1 MMSNFRISLAQ
12 INTTVGDLNLNTEK
26 IISNIELAKSQDSDL
41 VIFPELSITGY
52 PPEDLLLRP
61 QFIQDNII
69 QLEKIISVT
78 EEISAIIG
86 FVDSKSNIYN
96 SAALI
101 SNKKLQGI
109 HHKMLLPN
117 YGVFD
122 ELRYFEPGEN
132 PTIFNINNISI
143 GINICEDIWHN
154 NGPFVKQREMGAQ
167 IIININASP
176 FEIGKRKIRESMLID
191 RAQSNSLY
199 IAYINLVGG
208 QDELVFDGCSTVVNP
223 KGEII
228 GQAKSFKED
237 LMTIDL
243 EMLTKNN
250 IDKIPIT
257 NSNYIQN
264 KDRVSKKPKNNI
276 DDLLDTNEI
285 KDLYQ
290 ALLIGT
296 KDYVEKCNFK
306 RVIIAMS
313 GGIDSSLVSTIATD
327 ALGKENVYGLSM
339 PSRFNSKASI
349 NDTEQLA
356 SNLGIKLNTISIEEI
371 FNHYEKILKNNV
383 PNWKSNIVAE
393 NIQARIRANIIM
405 ALSNQE
411 NLLILATGNKS
422 EIATGYTTI
431 YGDMVGGFSIIK
443 DVYKTNVY
451 KLAKYR
457 NSLSEKK
464 TIPQS
469 ILNRPPSAELREDQ
483 TDQDSLPEY
492 SKLDSILNAYVENDN
507 SINEIISQGHD
518 KNTVKDVIKL
528 VDKNEYKRRQSAP
541 GIKVTSKN
549 FGRDR
554 RMPIANNY
562 AKFIFDNISKRSKK

>member
-1 MMSNFRISLAQ
+1 MNNFRISLAQ
-12 INTTVGDLNLNTEK
+12 INTTVGDLDLNTEK

-52 PPEDLLLRP
+52 PPEDLLLKP

-69 QLEKIISVT
+69 QLEKIIPVT
-78 EEISAIIG
+78 EKISAIIG
-86 FVDSKSNIYN
+86 FVDAKSDIFN

-101 SNKKLQGI
+101 SNKKLEGV
-109 HHKMLLPN
+109 HHKVLLPN

-122 ELRYFEPGEN
+122 ELRYFKPGEN
-132 PTIFNINNISI
+132 PTIFNINGIFI

-191 RAQSNSLY
+191 RAQSNNLY

-208 QDELVFDGCSTVVNP
+208 QDELIFDGYSTVLNP
-223 KGEII
+223 KGDII
-228 GQAKSFKED
+228 AQAKSFQED
-237 LMTIDL
+237 LITIDL
-243 EMLTKNN
+243 DILTNKYINKPTIVSNNYIPNNNKVSKVNKNN
-250 IDKIPIT
+250 ID
-257 NSNYIQN
+257 N
-264 KDRVSKKPKNNI
+264 
-276 DDLLDTNEI
+276 LLDTNEI

-290 ALLIGT
+290 ALIMGT
-296 KDYVEKCNFK
+296 KDYVEKCNFDS
-306 RVIIAMS
+306 VIIAMS
-313 GGIDSSLVSTIATD
+313 GGIDSSLVSAIATD
-327 ALGKENVYGLSM
+327 ALGKDNVYGISM
-339 PSRFNSKASI
+339 PSRFNSKTTI
-349 NDTEQLA
+349 NDTKELA
-356 SNLGIKLNTISIEEI
+356 INLGMKLHTIPIEEI
-371 FNHYEKILKNNV
+371 FNHYEKILKNDV
-383 PNWKSNIVAE
+383 PNWESNLVAE

-451 KLAKYR
+451 KLANYR
-457 NSLSEKK
+457 NSLSKK
-464 TIPQS
+464 NIIPQS
-469 ILNRPPSAELREDQ
+469 IIQRPPSAELRPNQ

-492 SKLDSILNAYVENDN
+492 IELDSILNLYIENDN
-507 SINEIISQGHD
+507 NINEIISKGHD
-518 KNTVKDVIKL
+518 KNTVKDIIKL

-562 AKFIFDNISKRSKK
+562 TKFIFNNIHKGNK

>member
-1 MMSNFRISLAQ
+1 MNNFRISLAQ
-12 INTTVGDLNLNTEK
+12 INTTVGDLDLNTEK

-52 PPEDLLLRP
+52 PPEDLLLKP

-69 QLEKIISVT
+69 QLEKIIPVT
-78 EEISAIIG
+78 EKISAIIG
-86 FVDSKSNIYN
+86 FVDAKSDIFN

-101 SNKKLQGI
+101 SNKKLEGV
-109 HHKMLLPN
+109 HHKVLLPN

-122 ELRYFEPGEN
+122 ELRYFKPGEN
-132 PTIFNINNISI
+132 PTIFNINGISI

-176 FEIGKRKIRESMLID
+176 FEIGKRKIREAMLID
-191 RAQSNSLY
+191 RAQSNNLY

-208 QDELVFDGCSTVVNP
+208 QDELIFDGYSTVLNP
-223 KGEII
+223 KGDII
-228 GQAKSFKED
+228 AQAKSFQED
-237 LMTIDL
+237 LITIDL
-243 EMLTKNN
+243 DILTYKYINKPTIVSNNYIPNNNKVSKVNKNN
-250 IDKIPIT
+250 ID
-257 NSNYIQN
+257 N
-264 KDRVSKKPKNNI
+264 
-276 DDLLDTNEI
+276 LLDTNEI

-290 ALLIGT
+290 ALIMGT
-296 KDYVEKCNFK
+296 KDYVEKCNFDS
-306 RVIIAMS
+306 VIIAMS

-327 ALGKENVYGLSM
+327 ALGKDNVYGISM
-339 PSRFNSKASI
+339 PSRFNSKTTI
-349 NDTEQLA
+349 NDTKELA
-356 SNLGIKLNTISIEEI
+356 INLGMKLHTIPIEEI
-371 FNHYEKILKNNV
+371 FNHYEKILKNDV
-383 PNWKSNIVAE
+383 PNWESNLVAE

-451 KLAKYR
+451 KLANYR
-457 NSLSEKK
+457 NSLSKK
-464 TIPQS
+464 NIIPQS
-469 ILNRPPSAELREDQ
+469 IIQRPPSAELRPNQ

-492 SKLDSILNAYVENDN
+492 IELDSILNLYIENDN
-507 SINEIISQGHD
+507 NVNEIISKGHD
-518 KNTVKDVIKL
+518 KNTVKDIIKL

-562 AKFIFDNISKRSKK
+562 TKFIFNNIHKGNK

>member
-1 MMSNFRISLAQ
+1 MNNFRISLAQ
-12 INTTVGDLNLNTEK
+12 INTTVGDLDLNTEK

-52 PPEDLLLRP
+52 PPEDLLLKP

-69 QLEKIISVT
+69 QLEKIIPVT
-78 EEISAIIG
+78 EKISAIIG
-86 FVDSKSNIYN
+86 FVDAKSDIFN

-101 SNKKLQGI
+101 SNKKLEGV
-109 HHKMLLPN
+109 HHKVLLPN

-122 ELRYFEPGEN
+122 ELRYFKPGEN
-132 PTIFNINNISI
+132 PTIFNINGIFI

-176 FEIGKRKIRESMLID
+176 FEIGKRKIREAMLID
-191 RAQSNSLY
+191 RAQSNNLY

-208 QDELVFDGCSTVVNP
+208 QDELIFDGYSTVLNP
-223 KGEII
+223 KGDII
-228 GQAKSFKED
+228 AQAKSFQED
-237 LMTIDL
+237 LITIDL
-243 EMLTKNN
+243 DILTNKYINKPTIVSNNYIPNNNKVSKVNKNN
-250 IDKIPIT
+250 ID
-257 NSNYIQN
+257 N
-264 KDRVSKKPKNNI
+264 
-276 DDLLDTNEI
+276 LLDTNEI

-290 ALLIGT
+290 ALIMGT
-296 KDYVEKCNFK
+296 KDYVEKCNFDS
-306 RVIIAMS
+306 VIIAMS
-313 GGIDSSLVSTIATD
+313 GGIDSSLVSAIATD
-327 ALGKENVYGLSM
+327 ALGKDNVYGISM
-339 PSRFNSKASI
+339 PSRFNSKTTI
-349 NDTEQLA
+349 NDTKELA
-356 SNLGIKLNTISIEEI
+356 INLGMKLHTIPIEEI
-371 FNHYEKILKNNV
+371 FNHYEKILKNDV
-383 PNWKSNIVAE
+383 PNWESNLVAE

-451 KLAKYR
+451 KLANYR
-457 NSLSEKK
+457 NSLSKK
-464 TIPQS
+464 NIIPQS
-469 ILNRPPSAELREDQ
+469 IIQRPPSAELRPNQ

-492 SKLDSILNAYVENDN
+492 IELDSILNLYIENDN
-507 SINEIISQGHD
+507 NINEIISKGHD
-518 KNTVKDVIKL
+518 KNTVKDIIKL

-562 AKFIFDNISKRSKK
+562 TKFIFNNIHKGNK

>member
-12 INTTVGDLNLNTEK
+12 INTNVGDLNLNTEK
-26 IISNIELAKSQDSDL
+26 IISNIELAKSQNSDL

-86 FVDSKSNIYN
+86 FVDFKSNIYN

-237 LMTIDL
+237 LMTI
-243 EMLTKNN
+243 
-250 IDKIPIT
+250 I
-257 NSNYIQN
+257 
-264 KDRVSKKPKNNI
+264 
-276 DDLLDTNEI
+276 
-285 KDLYQ
+285 
-290 ALLIGT
+290 
-296 KDYVEKCNFK
+296 
-306 RVIIAMS
+306 
-313 GGIDSSLVSTIATD
+313 
-327 ALGKENVYGLSM
+327 
-339 PSRFNSKASI
+339 
-349 NDTEQLA
+349 
-356 SNLGIKLNTISIEEI
+356 
-371 FNHYEKILKNNV
+371 
-383 PNWKSNIVAE
+383 
-393 NIQARIRANIIM
+393 
-405 ALSNQE
+405 
-411 NLLILATGNKS
+411 
-422 EIATGYTTI
+422 
-431 YGDMVGGFSIIK
+431 
-443 DVYKTNVY
+443 
-451 KLAKYR
+451 
-457 NSLSEKK
+457 
-464 TIPQS
+464 
-469 ILNRPPSAELREDQ
+469 
-483 TDQDSLPEY
+483 
-492 SKLDSILNAYVENDN
+492 
-507 SINEIISQGHD
+507 
-518 KNTVKDVIKL
+518 
-528 VDKNEYKRRQSAP
+528 YKRP
-541 GIKVTSKN
+541 
-549 FGRDR
+549 
-554 RMPIANNY
+554 
-562 AKFIFDNISKRSKK
+562 

>member
-1 MMSNFRISLAQ
+1 MNNFRISLAQ
-12 INTTVGDLNLNTEK
+12 INTTVGDLDLNTEK

-52 PPEDLLLRP
+52 PPEDLLLKP

-69 QLEKIISVT
+69 QLEKIIPVT
-78 EEISAIIG
+78 EKISAIIG
-86 FVDSKSNIYN
+86 FVDSKSDIYN

-101 SNKKLQGI
+101 SNKKLEGV
-109 HHKMLLPN
+109 HHKALLPN

-122 ELRYFEPGEN
+122 ELRYFKPGEN
-132 PTIFNINNISI
+132 PTIFNINGISI

-176 FEIGKRKIRESMLID
+176 FEIGKRKIREAMLID
-191 RAQSNSLY
+191 RAQSNNLY

-208 QDELVFDGCSTVVNP
+208 QDELIFDGYSTVLNP
-223 KGEII
+223 KGDII
-228 GQAKSFKED
+228 AQAKSFQED
-237 LMTIDL
+237 LITIDL
-243 EMLTKNN
+243 DILTNKYINKPKIVNNNYIPNNNKVSKVNKNN
-250 IDKIPIT
+250 ID
-257 NSNYIQN
+257 N
-264 KDRVSKKPKNNI
+264 
-276 DDLLDTNEI
+276 LLDTNEI

-290 ALLIGT
+290 ALIMGT
-296 KDYVEKCNFK
+296 KDYVEKCNFDS
-306 RVIIAMS
+306 VIIAMS
-313 GGIDSSLVSTIATD
+313 GGIDSSLVSAIATD
-327 ALGKENVYGLSM
+327 ALGKDNVYGISM
-339 PSRFNSKASI
+339 PSRFNSKTTI
-349 NDTEQLA
+349 NDTKELA
-356 SNLGIKLNTISIEEI
+356 INLGMKLHTIPIEEI
-371 FNHYEKILKNNV
+371 FNHYEKILKNDV
-383 PNWKSNIVAE
+383 PNWESNLVAE

-451 KLAKYR
+451 KLANYR
-457 NSLSEKK
+457 NSLSKK
-464 TIPQS
+464 NIIPQS
-469 ILNRPPSAELREDQ
+469 IIQRPPSAELRPNQ

-492 SKLDSILNAYVENDN
+492 IELDSILNLYIENDN
-507 SINEIISQGHD
+507 NVNEIISKGHD
-518 KNTVKDVIKL
+518 KNTVKDIIKL

-562 AKFIFDNISKRSKK
+562 TKFIFNNIHKGNK

>member
-1 MMSNFRISLAQ
+1 MNNFRISLAQ
-12 INTTVGDLNLNTEK
+12 INTTVGDLDLNTEK

-52 PPEDLLLRP
+52 PPEDLLLKP

-69 QLEKIISVT
+69 QLEKIIPVT
-78 EEISAIIG
+78 EKISAIIG
-86 FVDSKSNIYN
+86 FVDAKSDIFN

-101 SNKKLQGI
+101 SNKKLEGV
-109 HHKMLLPN
+109 HHKVLLPN

-122 ELRYFEPGEN
+122 ELRYFKPGEN
-132 PTIFNINNISI
+132 PTIFNINGISI

-191 RAQSNSLY
+191 RAQSNNLY

-208 QDELVFDGCSTVVNP
+208 QDELIFDGYSTVLNP
-223 KGEII
+223 KGDII
-228 GQAKSFKED
+228 AQAKSFQED
-237 LMTIDL
+237 LITIDL
-243 EMLTKNN
+243 DILTNKYINKPKIVNNNYIPNNNKVSKVNKNN
-250 IDKIPIT
+250 ID
-257 NSNYIQN
+257 N
-264 KDRVSKKPKNNI
+264 
-276 DDLLDTNEI
+276 LLDTNEI

-290 ALLIGT
+290 ALIMGT
-296 KDYVEKCNFK
+296 KDYVEKCNFDS
-306 RVIIAMS
+306 VIIAMS
-313 GGIDSSLVSTIATD
+313 GGIDSSLVSAIATD
-327 ALGKENVYGLSM
+327 ALGKDNVYGISM
-339 PSRFNSKASI
+339 PSRFNSKTTI
-349 NDTEQLA
+349 NDTKELA
-356 SNLGIKLNTISIEEI
+356 INLGIKMNTISIEEI
-371 FNHYEKILKNNV
+371 FNHYEKILKNDV
-383 PNWKSNIVAE
+383 PNWKSNLVAE

-451 KLAKYR
+451 KLANYR
-457 NSLSEKK
+457 NSLSKK
-464 TIPQS
+464 NIIPQS
-469 ILNRPPSAELREDQ
+469 IIQRPPSAELRPNQ

-492 SKLDSILNAYVENDN
+492 IELDSILNLYIENDN
-507 SINEIISQGHD
+507 NVNEIISKGHD
-518 KNTVKDVIKL
+518 KNTVKDIIKL

-562 AKFIFDNISKRSKK
+562 TKFIFNNIHKGNK